1 MKDLEQF
8 IASKLLR
15 VKAIK
20 LQPQSPFV
28 WANGW
33 KSPVYCDTNKL
44 MSNIEVRNAIK
55 LELARTIIEQIPDCE
70 AIAAV
75 ATNAISIGALVA
87 DELGLPFAYV
97 RTQPKDHGF
106 ENMIEGSLRIRQKV
120 VIIDDQVNLA
130 EYTMKAVD
138 AVHSNGCKV
147 AGVVTIFDFGLP
159 EAIERFREAEVKYI
173 PLCHLSSVLS
183 LASEEQYTNQEAIDA
198 IRQWL
203 RNPAKW
209 TK

>member
-1 MKDLEQF
+1 MKNLEEF
-8 IASKLLR
+8 VAEKLLR

-55 LELARTIIEQIPDCE
+55 LELARTIAEEYPDCE

-75 ATNAISIGALVA
+75 ATNAIGISSLVA
-87 DELGLPFAYV
+87 DELGLPFVYV

-138 AVHSNGCKV
+138 AVKKNGCKV
-147 AGVVTIFDFGLP
+147 RGVLTIFDFGLP
-159 EAIERFREAEVKYI
+159 QAEERFREAEVEYT
-173 PLCHLSSVLS
+173 PLCHLSTVLS
-183 LASEEQYTNQEAIDA
+183 YASEVRYTDAAWIEAV
-198 IRQWL
+198 RQWL